1 MSTNTE
7 KLTST
12 DKDKFNLILAES
24 QGAVDAINAKFYGR
38 FSYPWQPMVFPA
50 IADPQCGTVFLNQ
63 ELGDWTHSRIP
74 RAPRIW
80 VAGCGTNQAVFTAL
94 TFPEG
99 DVLGTD
105 ISTQSLE
112 ICQRSASDLGIKNL
126 RLEERSLNT
135 VTYKNEFDFI
145 ICTGVVHHNANPEIP
160 LARLS
165 KALKPGGV
173 MEIMVYNYFHRILT
187 TAYQK
192 AIRHVLGGDA
202 PSGLETQLMLT
213 RRLIDKFPLSNSM
226 SEFLRAQKDNP
237 EEALVDELLQPVEHS
252 YTVESMG
259 RLLES
264 AGLEYWLPC
273 LNQYDKTDKKLT
285 WNLEFEDEMVARYYN
300 ELPDVDRWQITN
312 LLSIE
317 RSPMLWF
324 YVQRTDSP
332 FKRKSEHEVCQDFLK
347 TKFERYSTT
356 ANHYRL
362 SEEGYQFVPRAMSWP
377 SPPVPADELAGNVFY
392 TVDPKKTLGEVLQ
405 SLSFQPAFH
414 LVNRL
419 RMQLT
424 TPMFPYLKA
433 VAQ

>member
-1 MSTNTE
+1 MSTDT
-7 KLTST
+7 
-12 DKDKFNLILAES
+12 DKFNLTLAES
-24 QGAVDAINAKFYGR
+24 QVAVDKINKEFYGR
-38 FSYPWQPMVFPA
+38 FSYPWPPTAFPLV
-50 IADPQCGTVFLNQ
+50 ADPQCWTVFLNQ

-94 TFPEG
+94 RFPEA

-105 ISTQSLE
+105 ISTQSLA
-112 ICQRSASDLGIKNL
+112 ICQRSASQLGIKNL

-135 VTYKNEFDFI
+135 VTYSNEFDFI
-145 ICTGVVHHNANPEIP
+145 ICTGVIHHNANPEIS
-160 LARLS
+160 LS
-165 KALKPGGV
+165 GLSEALKPGGAI
-173 MEIMVYNYFHRILT
+173 ELMVYNYFHRILT

-259 RLLES
+259 RLLNS
-264 AGLEYWLPC
+264 AGLEFWLPC
-273 LNQYDKTDKKLT
+273 INQFDRAAKKLT
-285 WNLEFEDEMVARYYN
+285 WNLEFDDETVARHYN
-300 ELPDVDRWQITN
+300 ALPDVDRWQITN

-317 RSPMLWF
+317 KSPMLWF

-332 FKRKSEHEVCQDFLK
+332 FKRKSENEVCQDFLK
-347 TKFERYSTT
+347 TKFEKYSTT
-356 ANHYRL
+356 VTHYRL
-362 SEEGYQFVPRAMSWP
+362 GEGGYQLVPRPLSWP
-377 SPPVPADELAGNVFY
+377 SPPVPADQTAGNVFSK
-392 TVDPKKTLGEVLQ
+392 VDPQKTLGEVLQ
-405 SLSFQPAFH
+405 SMSIQPAFH
-414 LVNRL
+414 LVDRIRL
-419 RMQLT
+419 LLT
-424 TPMFPYLKA
+424 TPLFPYLKA